1 MALRAVP
8 EPAAFHFFLC
18 LYITILMLFL
28 DFNRIKC
35 EKMRENDGKNKK
47 ISDCSCKN
55 GENFVIL
62 QPKTRN
68 IVL

>member
-8 EPAAFHFFLC
+8 EPAAFHFLC
-18 LYITILMLFL
+18 LYITIMILFL

-35 EKMRENDGKNKK
+35 GKMRKNDGKNKK
-47 ISDCSCKN
+47 ISDYSCKN